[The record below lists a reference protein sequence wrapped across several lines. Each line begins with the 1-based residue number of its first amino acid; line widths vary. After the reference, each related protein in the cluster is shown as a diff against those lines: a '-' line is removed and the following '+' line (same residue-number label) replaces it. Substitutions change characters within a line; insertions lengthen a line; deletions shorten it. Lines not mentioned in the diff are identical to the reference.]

1 MNATVDSTTITPI
14 TIYNN
19 LFMCGIEQW
28 APKGVCYQPTDFV
41 DPILDTENLTT
52 IQNLL
57 KTSTTYGFTNLNI
70 NAIRVYQ
77 VDHKGSHKEVM
88 DALAAKGIY
97 VLVGAVNN
105 VTTVFSSTADYH
117 KRLEQI
123 ADEFCQY
130 NNVLGFSLGN
140 ESIGSSG
147 HLPGYDIPSKIRA
160 GAKHL
165 KAYMK
170 SKSYRAVP
178 LTVALRDNPDYTI
191 PAAKAYMCGDAS
203 ERVDFLGY
211 NCERWAGGSLAA
223 KVGAYY
229 DLAKAFD
236 GSNPVPIIFTE
247 MGSNPVDISPRNWDQ
262 VPYLFGTK
270 DVKPQSGTGSL
281 NMADI
286 VSGGFAFR
294 YYERPSGWGML
305 KTNGNEIPN
314 HGASSLL
321 TEFAKITSFNST
333 GNTMSTAPCNSA
345 NPYVSGVTPTNG
357 GLPEDTPVIFTFKV
371 AESTLIVLNYSKD
384 STGNTWEKL
393 VSGTLNDAPAN
404 VTVPKGAKRLSV
416 AYQKGG
422 SWYNACNIADAT
434 TLKANDTITGNWV
447 APNGEGTCVISS

>member
-1 MNATVDSTTITPI
+1 MSVPVDSTTITPI
-14 TIYNN
+14 TISNN
-19 LFMCGIEQW
+19 LFMCGTEQW

-41 DPILDTENLTT
+41 DPISDTENLTT

-57 KTSTTYGFTNLNI
+57 KTSTTFGFTNLHI

-77 VDHKGSHKEVM
+77 VDPSSHHKSVM

-105 VTTVFSSTADYH
+105 VTTVFSSTAEYY

-130 NNVLGFSLGN
+130 KNVLGFSLGN

-147 HLPGYDIPSKIRA
+147 HTPGYDIPAKIRA

-170 SKSYRAVP
+170 SKSYRTVP
-178 LTVALRDNPDYTI
+178 LTVALRDDPQYTI

-211 NCERWAGGSLAA
+211 NCERWAGGSTAA

-236 GSNPVPIIFTE
+236 GANPVPITFTE
-247 MGSNPVDISPRNWDQ
+247 MGSNPVDISPRNWAQ
-262 VPYLFGTK
+262 IPYLFGTK
-270 DVKPQSGTGSL
+270 DVTPQSGSGSL

-305 KTNGNEIPN
+305 KSNGDEIPD
-314 HGASSLL
+314 HGGSSLQAEYL
-321 TEFAKITSFNST
+321 NITSFSST
-333 GNTMSTAPCNSA
+333 GNTMGTAPCSTS
-345 NPYVSGVTPTNG
+345 NPYVAQTTPSSGGIPAD
-357 GLPEDTPVIFTFKV
+357 LPAKFTFNV
-371 AESTLIVLNYSKD
+371 ADSRSIVLNYSKD
-384 STGNTWEKL
+384 DSGNHWIVL
-393 VSGTLNDAPAN
+393 VSGALGDAPVD
-404 VTVPKGAKRLSV
+404 VTIPKGTKQLSV
-416 AYQKGG
+416 AYKKGG
-422 SWYNACNIADAT
+422 TWYNACNIINAT
-434 TLKANDTITGNWV
+434 VLKANDTIVGNWV
-447 APNGEGTCVISS
+447 APNGEGACTISS